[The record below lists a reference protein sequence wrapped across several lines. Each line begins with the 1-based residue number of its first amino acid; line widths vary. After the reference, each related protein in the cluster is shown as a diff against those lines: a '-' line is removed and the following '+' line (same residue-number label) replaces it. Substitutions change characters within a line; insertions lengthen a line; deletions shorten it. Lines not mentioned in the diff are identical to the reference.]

1 MYEMSY
7 KKPSYKK
14 TVFDITIS
22 MGLVGLFVVLLAGF
36 ISQTR
41 KANEIEIRA
50 VDLVAIARGVSQ
62 RTELTIYAP
71 AGLAET
77 WVATSGRLEQIQNT
91 PLWRFGIVTPSG
103 EFAGVK
109 VSEYDVVKM
118 IEVSGYQITDSQEV
132 TVENLKVTQ
141 WQDSYTN
148 ERGLYYQI
156 DDENILIYG
165 TASFEEQFTLLNSL
179 TVGS

>member
-1 MYEMSY
+1 M
-7 KKPSYKK
+7 
-14 TVFDITIS
+14 
-22 MGLVGLFVVLLAGF
+22 
-36 ISQTR
+36 
-41 KANEIEIRA
+41 
-50 VDLVAIARGVSQ
+50 
-62 RTELTIYAP
+62 P